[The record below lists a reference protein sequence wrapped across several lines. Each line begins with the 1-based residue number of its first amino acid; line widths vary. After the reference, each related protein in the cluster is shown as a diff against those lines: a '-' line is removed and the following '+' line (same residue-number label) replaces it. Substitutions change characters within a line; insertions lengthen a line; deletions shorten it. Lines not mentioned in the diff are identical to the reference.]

1 MELSP
6 QELANAKLKSERIQS
21 QQESID
27 ERRLDWLDV
36 NKESIQEKLGIE
48 KRDES
53 FEYEKLEDLQNKWMI
68 RY

>member
-53 FEYEKLEDLQNKWMI
+53 LQNKWMI